1 MYFNLHML
9 LRVLRK
15 CGPTSFL
22 MNFTQFVLE
31 IKIHTDSTLTKAEIS
46 LKINFDIVTS
56 DFLTPFYIFHFFI
69 WLRSC
74 FSLVRTHLK

>member
-1 MYFNLHML
+1 MW
-9 LRVLRK
+9 
-15 CGPTSFL
+15 T
-22 MNFTQFVLE
+22 NFIFDEFHSKFVLE
-31 IKIHTDSTLTKAEIS
+31 IKIHTDSTLTKAEI